1 MRIILKSIKS
11 AAEYRAAFERQAID
25 LWSLLENT
33 TQGRRCEWRKDAQV
47 DWDSNML
54 REALRCNVKQMQK
67 YLSVIYDVH
76 WWWSTHHS
84 EGD

>member
-11 AAEYRAAFERQAID
+11 AAEYRAAFERQVID

-33 TQGRRCEWRKDAQV
+33 TQGTRHEWRKDARV
-47 DWDSNML
+47 DWDSNVL
-54 REALRCNVKQMQK
+54 HEVLRCNVNQMQK

-76 WWWSTHHS
+76 WWWSMHHS